1 MTILLLLITK
11 HKYNQTVLFV
21 YRMNRAAQH
30 ACERD
35 AQDKHHAQGLDD
47 RMHQVRNSSGGI
59 GFHPG
64 VENVD
69 NT

>member
-1 MTILLLLITK
+1 
-11 HKYNQTVLFV
+11 
-21 YRMNRAAQH
+21 MNRAAQH

-35 AQDKHHAQGLDD
+35 AKDKHHSQHLDD
-47 RMHQVRNSSGGI
+47 RMHGLRNSSGGI

-64 VENVD
+64 VETVD